1 MQRSTATTP
10 FLLVFGLLLPLAS
23 YQVGAGAVESLNQ
36 FATTGFLLVAI
47 FLGAMTHTALQQ
59 YAAEPVKNE
68 A

>member
-1 MQRSTATTP
+1 MRRSTSASP
-10 FLLVFGLLLPLAS
+10 FLLFFGLLLPLAS

-47 FLGAMTHTALQQ
+47 FLGAMTHAALQQ
-59 YAAEPVKNE
+59 YAAEPAPHK